1 MYHRRSIRVREDA
14 QVIVLN
20 WQQVVV
26 VVAVAVLSHDVVIIN
41 RLDL

>member
-26 VVAVAVLSHDVVIIN
+26 VAVAVLSHDVVIIN